1 MFFSKI
7 QLRMITRLLPLAL
20 LIIAGCKIQYYKTI
34 QIGSITHKSL
44 EAITQFK
51 PNVIIHSMVDEL
63 VVYQLINWVLENDS
77 LKGTIGL
84 PIAIVAMHKLHDK
97 SFLKEKALGKEP
109 LSAIHIYTSLQAIN
123 YGKLGIPISSIT
135 SIEIHE
141 KNEWMT
147 FGMSV
152 LATAAITTAVIYT
165 AAFIYC
171 GCPRVESINSQST
184 QFHGSLFPGSIF
196 KSLERD
202 DYLILVHVLTEDG
215 NINLRI
221 SNDLPETEYID
232 QLQVLEVEHNG
243 YSYLGVDN
251 GNRFIGYNQSETS
264 TSSVGGISNNITN
277 TLKYRDSLTYD
288 FDNLDTPDELN
299 AITLSYERSEFPGQ
313 SKLIIRGKQSQWLET
328 VANYIFLKIGK
339 SYNNWVTRK
348 DRSPAK
354 RWKDKNVRQGVAL
367 NVYLKV
373 NDKWEYVGSHHDGGT
388 LSMRE
393 LVMDIDL
400 TKVTSSVIEIK
411 LESAYKIW
419 EIDYVGITNDWS
431 EDLTVN
437 SLDIQK
443 AVDHEDNDI
452 SELIKHVDDNYHIQ
466 DGNGTYVELIVK
478 GPSMASSSIVLK
490 GSGYYHHIRD
500 YDHKPEL
507 KFFIQLN
514 KKLGVQDLSKALFQ
528 YNELNII
535 ASRKF
540 TVSK

>member
-1 MFFSKI
+1 M
-7 QLRMITRLLPLAL
+7 
-20 LIIAGCKIQYYKTI
+20 
-34 QIGSITHKSL
+34 
-44 EAITQFK
+44 
-51 PNVIIHSMVDEL
+51 
-63 VVYQLINWVLENDS
+63 
-77 LKGTIGL
+77 
-84 PIAIVAMHKLHDK
+84 
-97 SFLKEKALGKEP
+97 
-109 LSAIHIYTSLQAIN
+109 
-123 YGKLGIPISSIT
+123 
-135 SIEIHE
+135 
-141 KNEWMT
+141 
-147 FGMSV
+147 
-152 LATAAITTAVIYT
+152 
-165 AAFIYC
+165 
-171 GCPRVESINSQST
+171 
-184 QFHGSLFPGSIF
+184 
-196 KSLERD
+196 
-202 DYLILVHVLTEDG
+202 
-215 NINLRI
+215 
-221 SNDLPETEYID
+221 
-232 QLQVLEVEHNG
+232 
-243 YSYLGVDN
+243 
-251 GNRFIGYNQSETS
+251 
-264 TSSVGGISNNITN
+264 
-277 TLKYRDSLTYD
+277 
-288 FDNLDTPDELN
+288 
-299 AITLSYERSEFPGQ
+299 
-313 SKLIIRGKQSQWLET
+313 
-328 VANYIFLKIGK
+328 
-339 SYNNWVTRK
+339 
-348 DRSPAK
+348 
-354 RWKDKNVRQGVAL
+354 
-367 NVYLKV
+367 YLKV